1 MSADIFTLIK
11 ANYNIFTKAEK
22 KVADFIMADPRR
34 VLYMS
39 ITDLADAC
47 DVGDTSV
54 FRFCRDLKLKG
65 YQDFK
70 VMVAQSLGSD
80 NDTSQIT
87 GMVQPEDSTEVMVKK
102 LLSTNVSALNETYDL
117 INIEKIQKTVDW
129 MLESQRIVFF
139 GVGASLITAM
149 DACNKFM
156 RIIPNVTMTM
166 DAHLQTMSAALLS
179 DKDLAVIFSYSGST
193 KDTIDMARLAKSRNT
208 KVIAITKFA
217 KSPLTEYAD
226 LVLLCGSNEGPLQ
239 GGSLSAKLSQLFLLD
254 VLYMEYFQRTLDKS
268 KHNKEFTANAI
279 SEKLY

>member
-193 KDTIDMARLAKSRNT
+193 KDTIDMARLAKSRNS